1 MVEKVAT
8 PGGGKSTTRCTG
20 GKGSSQPVNDATIE
34 PSNRTQI
41 STKLPNYF
49 LLAIRHLI
57 LDRFQNSR
65 VEPGSNWQEPSGGS
79 DNNAVMFSL
88 IVTRVEIARR
98 DEAKAVDGVSMIS
111 PLSLERLTRVLDDD
125 SPTPQNAEKRKSDV
139 AG

>member
-1 MVEKVAT
+1 MRKKPKPSGKRWLERSMWFSVGEKVVEKVAT

-57 LDRFQNSR
+57 LDRFQNSL
-65 VEPGSNWQEPSGGS
+65 VK
-79 DNNAVMFSL
+79 V
-88 IVTRVEIARR
+88 
-98 DEAKAVDGVSMIS
+98 
-111 PLSLERLTRVLDDD
+111 
-125 SPTPQNAEKRKSDV
+125 
-139 AG
+139 